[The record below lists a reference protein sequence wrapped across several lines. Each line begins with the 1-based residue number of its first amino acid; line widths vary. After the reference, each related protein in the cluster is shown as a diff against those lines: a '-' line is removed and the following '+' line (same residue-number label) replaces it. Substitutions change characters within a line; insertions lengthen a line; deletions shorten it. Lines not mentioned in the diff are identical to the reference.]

1 MKLGRNVDSI
11 VERYKKFVKPCHE
24 TYVLPV
30 RFWWFLFASQ
40 FSKQSRKF
48 ADIIIPNFGSSVCE
62 ELEAFNKNKDNKDTK
77 GKGKVSVEIKLNKI
91 LDQPSPKVNL
101 ALELMVEQVKSHLEE
116 LNQIRVFQQKI

>member
-1 MKLGRNVDSI
+1 
-11 VERYKKFVKPCHE
+11 
-24 TYVLPV
+24 
-30 RFWWFLFASQ
+30 
-40 FSKQSRKF
+40 
-48 ADIIIPNFGSSVCE
+48 VCE